1 MVLSTGFDIK
11 LSVPPCHKKDKA
23 TPGASWLST
32 DLSPLS
38 TPVLRVLLREHL
50 LTQSCFLYDKSVS
63 HRHLHPVSF
72 LDSLSYFLQLLHQS
86 SLYHPELEC
95 CGGGLTPKHSITL
108 FWKLLTWL
116 CSLTHCVTL
125 YLKAVEV
132 AAFKSHSTISPV
144 SLSFP
149 SSLPLSIFLDKKW
162 ATLLIVILSKR
173 WYGSFYL
180 STWEDIF
187 PD

>member
-1 MVLSTGFDIK
+1 MT
-11 LSVPPCHKKDKA
+11 
-23 TPGASWLST
+23 
-32 DLSPLS
+32 
-38 TPVLRVLLREHL
+38 
-50 LTQSCFLYDKSVS
+50 
-63 HRHLHPVSF
+63 
-72 LDSLSYFLQLLHQS
+72 SLSLIDTFIQFLALIVWVNFLQLLHQS

-132 AAFKSHSTISPV
+132 ATFLKSHSTISPV

-149 SSLPLSIFLDKKW
+149 SSLSLSIFLDKKW

-187 PD
+187 PDSSCFNDLQIWFSSFF